1 MGRASYATRVGGWL
15 AGAWLLA
22 RLPVPEAGPV
32 GPDGLSVIIPARN
45 EERSLPHLLDSLAAQ
60 THRPLEVIVVDDH
73 SSDGTAGVAAR
84 GGARVLAGA
93 DLPEGWTGKTWACHQ
108 GARAATGA
116 ILVFLDADVRLAPP
130 ALALLAAEHHRHGG
144 LVSVQ
149 PYHVVERPYERLS
162 AVANVASL
170 MGTGAFTGPPRRA
183 PAMAFGPCMVI
194 GTADYRRIGGH
205 AHPAVRP
212 LVTEDIG
219 VARRCRQEGV
229 PVRLLVGGGAVRF
242 RMYPGGVAT
251 LVEGWTKG
259 LAYGARHSPAPA
271 GALTALWVTG
281 AVLGAVDGLSALCRR
296 KAAGGLWYAAWV
308 AQMAWHFR
316 RVGRFGWATA
326 AAYPVPLGAFMVL
339 TARSAFRRATGRPPR
354 WRGRTAPLS

>member
-1 MGRASYATRVGGWL
+1 LGRASSAIRAAGWL
-15 AGAWLLA
+15 AGMWLLA
-22 RLPVPEAGPV
+22 ELPLPRAGE
-32 GPDGLSVIIPARN
+32 GGDAGLSVIVPARN
-45 EERSLPHLLDSLAAQ
+45 EESSLPHLLDSLAVQ
-60 THRPLEVIVVDDH
+60 TLRPLEVIVVDDH
-73 SSDGTAGVAAR
+73 SSDRTALVAAHA
-84 GGARVLAGA
+84 GARVVPGA

-108 GARAATGA
+108 GAQVAAGEV
-116 ILVFLDADVRLAPP
+116 LVFLDADVRLAPA

-149 PYHVVERPYERLS
+149 PCHVVERPYERLS

-170 MGTGAFTGPPRRA
+170 MGTGAFTGPPRRQ
-183 PAMAFGPCMVI
+183 PAMAFGPCLAI
-194 GTADYRRIGGH
+194 GAGDYGRVGGH

-219 VARRCRQEGV
+219 LARRCRQEGV
-229 PVRLLVGGGAVRF
+229 AVRLLVGGEAVQF
-242 RMYPGGVAT
+242 RMYPGGLVS

-271 GALTALWVTG
+271 GVLTALWVTG
-281 AVLGAVDGLSALCRR
+281 AALGAADGLGALRR
-296 KAAGGLWYAAWV
+296 RPGVGALWYGAWV
-308 AQMAWHFR
+308 AQMGWHFR

-326 AAYPVPLGAFMVL
+326 ALYPAPLAAFMAL
-339 TARSAFRRATGRPPR
+339 TARSALRRVAGRPPR